1 MLQKMVQVLA
11 IANTARRF
19 LLGGQKAN
27 RQDRP
32 FYLHSCCKLSSTRTR
47 PHMLVYHLTLYHMYI
62 SMYAKLALRVHAHMP
77 LHTHVCIQVS
87 MHTLVTL
94 DIPLPPLFKVS
105 TFVCLTFE
113 TKGILRDLLCLRSRP
128 KRNAW
133 DRVWHSVLCITT
145 VFLAQTQCPKRPHVC
160 VTTFMYNLWCR
171 NCADF
176 YWVLYCKPVSG
187 HFCIT

>member
-1 MLQKMVQVLA
+1 MCLCVFVCVYAFRIVYGQDFVLCSYFNYYVCVWVLQKMVQVLA

-128 KRNAW
+128 KRNA
-133 DRVWHSVLCITT
+133 
-145 VFLAQTQCPKRPHVC
+145 
-160 VTTFMYNLWCR
+160 
-171 NCADF
+171 
-176 YWVLYCKPVSG
+176 
-187 HFCIT
+187 